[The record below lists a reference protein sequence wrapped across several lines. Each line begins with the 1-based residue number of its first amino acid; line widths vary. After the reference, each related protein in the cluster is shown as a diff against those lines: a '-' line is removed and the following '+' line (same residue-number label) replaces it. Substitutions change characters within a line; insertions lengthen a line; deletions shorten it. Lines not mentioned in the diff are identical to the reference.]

1 MTTQLLSSKKQL
13 FTPRDLV
20 STPVEGKSFLK
31 LYPKR
36 NIGDPWSE
44 LENNLAFN
52 VNCSTLQNS
61 NLKKNVIIETLA
73 EQMGTSTQVHIYLQQ
88 YETLG
93 KKQFFDPDYLKILS
107 YHNKQGAVIDD
118 ATHYVS
124 GIETLKPIA
133 TRPQGIHFA
142 KFSCKLDFSSLGV
155 EHTTINTI
163 NYYSTLPITTNI
175 VTEIEGT
182 DYASEEQI
190 NEFVDTFRR

>member
-1 MTTQLLSSKKQL
+1 MSNQISSSKKQL

-73 EQMGTSTQVHIYLQQ
+73 EQMGTSTQVHISLQQ
-88 YETLG
+88 YDSLG
-93 KKQFFDPDYLKILS
+93 TKQFLTPK
-107 YHNKQGAVIDD
+107 
-118 ATHYVS
+118 
-124 GIETLKPIA
+124 
-133 TRPQGIHFA
+133 
-142 KFSCKLDFSSLGV
+142 
-155 EHTTINTI
+155 
-163 NYYSTLPITTNI
+163 
-175 VTEIEGT
+175 
-182 DYASEEQI
+182 
-190 NEFVDTFRR
+190 TFTF